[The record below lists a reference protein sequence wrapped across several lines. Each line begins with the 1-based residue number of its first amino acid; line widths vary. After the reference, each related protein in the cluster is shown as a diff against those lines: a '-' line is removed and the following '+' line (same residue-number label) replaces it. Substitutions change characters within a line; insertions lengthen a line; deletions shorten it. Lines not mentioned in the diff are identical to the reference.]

1 MATVPSASHAAF
13 SSVARRSYLAT
24 EDYNGDFFSYAVTF
38 ANNVYTGAL
47 SAVTGANAGNCP
59 AGRILHETGK
69 KLYPSAN
76 PGIGQYMVSV
86 FDPVSMLTGF
96 INPNNPT
103 FSLMNTDRPAYIAD
117 SPSGT
122 GTGVSASAR
131 ANALYTRGDVLAGG
145 RFDLS
150 GSGLIYGNLST
161 IGNQT
166 VGGSE
171 IVTGSITSLS
181 TIVAAAGV
189 VATAGQIRVNATT
202 SQTSTSNSPIVI
214 NPSLSQVHQITLV
227 AGTNAGTTLITTPS
241 NLSPFTGAFLY
252 LIVPNNGSSNTNIDF
267 NSNFFSAAAG
277 NSIVAAGQ
285 TNTYSFFC
293 NGANFFQ
300 IGQMSN
306 VSV

>member
-24 EDYNGDFFSYAVTF
+24 EPYNGDFFSYAVTF
-38 ANNVYTGAL
+38 SNNVFTGAL
-47 SAVTGANAGNCP
+47 SAVTGANGTNCP
-59 AGRILHETGK
+59 QGRILHETGK

-150 GSGLIYGNLST
+150 GSALIYGNLST
-161 IGNQT
+161 IGT
-166 VGGSE
+166 LTIGGNSLFSGNLAQIRSVIPLADATSVTAANLVTNR
-171 IVTGSITSLS
+171 IVTALPTAPRNIQLPLAADITALTGAIAGTTVEFTFINLASTATRDVTFLSNTSSGSA
-181 TIVAAAGV
+181 TIAGNPTTLISSSSRWLIV
-189 VATAGQIRVNATT
+189 VANATT
-202 SQTSTSNSPIVI
+202 VVFYRS
-214 NPSLSQVHQITLV
+214 
-227 AGTNAGTTLITTPS
+227 
-241 NLSPFTGAFLY
+241 
-252 LIVPNNGSSNTNIDF
+252 
-267 NSNFFSAAAG
+267 
-277 NSIVAAGQ
+277 
-285 TNTYSFFC
+285 
-293 NGANFFQ
+293 
-300 IGQMSN
+300 
-306 VSV
+306 

>member
-13 SSVARRSYLAT
+13 SSVARRSYLST
-24 EDYNGDFFSYAVTF
+24 EIYNDVFFSYAVTF
-38 ANNVYTGAL
+38 ANNTYTGAL
-47 SAVTGANAGNCP
+47 SAVTGATAANCP
-59 AGRILHETGK
+59 QGRILHETGK
-69 KLYPSAN
+69 KLYPGAN
-76 PGIGQYMVSV
+76 PGIAQYLVSV

-166 VGGSE
+166 VGGN
-171 IVTGSITSLS
+171 LS
-181 TIVAAAGV
+181 TIGTLSVGDNAIFYGNLAQIRSVIPLGDATSVAASDLVTNRIVTATPTAPRNIQLPTAAAIAALTGV
-189 VATAGQIRVNATT
+189 APGTTVEFTFINLASGFDVAFTNNTNATT
-202 SQTSTSNSPIVI
+202 
-214 NPSLSQVHQITLV
+214 
-227 AGTNAGTTLITTPS
+227 AGNATTLRS
-241 NLSPFTGAFLY
+241 SSSRW
-252 LIVPNNGSSNTNIDF
+252 LILVGSS
-267 NSNFFSAAAG
+267 
-277 NSIVAAGQ
+277 
-285 TNTYSFFC
+285 
-293 NGANFFQ
+293 
-300 IGQMSN
+300 SN
-306 VSV
+306 VVFYRS

>member
-13 SSVARRSYLAT
+13 SSVARRSYLST
-24 EDYNGDFFSYAVTF
+24 EAYNSDFFSYAVSF
-38 ANNVYTGAL
+38 SNNVYTGAL
-47 SAVTGANAGNCP
+47 SAVTGATATNCP
-59 AGRILHETGK
+59 QGRILHETGK

-166 VGGSE
+166 VGGN
-171 IVTGSITSLS
+171 LS
-181 TIVAAAGV
+181 TIGTLSVGGNAIFYGNLAQIRGVVSLGDSNTVAASALVSNRIVTATPTAARNIQLPLAADITALTGAIAGTTV
-189 VATAGQIRVNATT
+189 EFTFINLASTSGRDATFTNNTTVGSVTTAGNATT
-202 SQTSTSNSPIVI
+202 SISSS
-214 NPSLSQVHQITLV
+214 SRW
-227 AGTNAGTTLITTPS
+227 
-241 NLSPFTGAFLY
+241 
-252 LIVPNNGSSNTNIDF
+252 LIV
-267 NSNFFSAAAG
+267 
-277 NSIVAAGQ
+277 VANAS
-285 TNTYSFFC
+285 TVVFYRS
-293 NGANFFQ
+293 
-300 IGQMSN
+300 
-306 VSV
+306 

>member
-24 EDYNGDFFSYAVTF
+24 EAYDGDFFSYAVTF
-38 ANNVYTGAL
+38 ANNIYTGAL
-47 SAVTGANAGNCP
+47 SAVTGATAGNCP
-59 AGRILHETGK
+59 QGRILHETGK

-76 PGIGQYMVSV
+76 PGIAQYMVSV

-122 GTGVSASAR
+122 GTGIVASAR

-166 VGGSE
+166 VGG
-171 IVTGSITSLS
+171 GLS
-181 TIVAAAGV
+181 TIGTLSVGGNSLFSGNLAQIRGVIALLDATSVSAADLVTSRIVTATPTATRNIQLPTAAQITALTG
-189 VATAGQIRVNATT
+189 ATAGTTVEFTFINLASTATRDVTFTNNTGATTAGNATT
-202 SQTSTSNSPIVI
+202 
-214 NPSLSQVHQITLV
+214 
-227 AGTNAGTTLITTPS
+227 LIS
-241 NLSPFTGAFLY
+241 SSSRW
-252 LIVPNNGSSNTNIDF
+252 LIVVASANTVVF
-267 NSNFFSAAAG
+267 YRS
-277 NSIVAAGQ
+277 
-285 TNTYSFFC
+285 
-293 NGANFFQ
+293 
-300 IGQMSN
+300 
-306 VSV
+306 